1 MTDTTRKDAL
11 QHPMTNVERNA
22 LADALTAIVK
32 RNSLAHD
39 NAARAHR
46 RRMAKLAR
54 LESETSKTRSQLF
67 REWFKHAAD
76 EIMGVK
82 K

>member
-1 MTDTTRKDAL
+1 MTQARKDAL
-11 QHPMTNVERNA
+11 QHPMTDHDRAA
-22 LADALTAIVK
+22 LAGALTAIVK
-32 RNSLAHD
+32 RNAQAHD

-67 REWFKHAAD
+67 REWFKNAAD
-76 EIMGVK
+76 ESMGVK

>member
-1 MTDTTRKDAL
+1 MTDHDRA
-11 QHPMTNVERNA
+11 A
-22 LADALTAIVK
+22 LADALTAIAK

-67 REWFKHAAD
+67 REWFERAAD
-76 EIMGVK
+76 ESMGVK